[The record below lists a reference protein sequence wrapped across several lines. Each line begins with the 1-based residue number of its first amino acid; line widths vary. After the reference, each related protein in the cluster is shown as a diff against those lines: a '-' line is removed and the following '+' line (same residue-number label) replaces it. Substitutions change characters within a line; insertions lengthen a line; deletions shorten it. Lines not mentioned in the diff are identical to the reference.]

1 MNEKVIF
8 ASQLFFSVVGIGF
21 CLQQIIDN
29 NTADTRSIYLPIL
42 VSFLSY
48 WMPTKNSK
56 PPKNPNENQ
65 LPLTNYLSSGS
76 NHSNGSVPPL
86 SPISR

>member
-8 ASQLFFSVVGIGF
+8 ASQLFFSVIGIGF
-21 CLQQIIDN
+21 CLQQIVAN

-48 WMPTKNSK
+48 WMPTKNSRSK
-56 PPKNPNENQ
+56 DNNFN
-65 LPLTNYLSSGS
+65 LPI
-76 NHSNGSVPPL
+76 SNGSNNGSSNGDTIPPL